1 VCGKQTM
8 DRATRRTSDIATD
21 ASAAEHED
29 PRLDHGWASG
39 TRPIAFH
46 LILILIRFFGSAQ
59 IGSEWDD
66 KDDATLSMDAVWLA
80 STPMPG

>member
-1 VCGKQTM
+1 MVGLQGPAQLLFT
-8 DRATRRTSDIATD
+8 
-21 ASAAEHED
+21 
-29 PRLDHGWASG
+29 
-39 TRPIAFH
+39 H

>member
-1 VCGKQTM
+1 MVGLQG
-8 DRATRRTSDIATD
+8 A
-21 ASAAEHED
+21 
-29 PRLDHGWASG
+29 
-39 TRPIAFH
+39 RPVAFH
-46 LILILIRFFGSAQ
+46 LILFLIRFFGSAQ